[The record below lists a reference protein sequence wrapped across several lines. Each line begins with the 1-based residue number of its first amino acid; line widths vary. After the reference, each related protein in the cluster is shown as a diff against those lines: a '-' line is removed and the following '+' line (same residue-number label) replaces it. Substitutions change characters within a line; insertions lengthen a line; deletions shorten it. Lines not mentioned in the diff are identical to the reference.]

1 MEVVEYKVGHNLLK
15 ITDSDRVMF
24 NNAVYVLYTQN
35 VGTGWDKHSPL
46 VAKPKARKLINLD
59 ILIPVE
65 KYVTTISGIKSEYEN
80 YKFDLEKL
88 EQFVKG
94 ELK

>member
-24 NNAVYVLYTQN
+24 NGAVYIVYTQE
-35 VGTGWDKHSPL
+35 VGTGWDKRSPL
-46 VAKPKARKLINLD
+46 LARAKARKLINLG

-65 KYVTTISGIKSEYEN
+65 NYVTTFSGIKSEYDN

-88 EQFVKG
+88 EKFVKG
-94 ELK
+94 ELR